1 MEVIAARNGDFFIVK
16 DNLAA
21 ETADKL
27 SNMTFEEFEL
37 YSAWA
42 SLRNIS
48 SVTKEQF
55 LLKHNLDI
63 NILDN
68 FSSYYSQVYYKKTKD
83 LRNFFEK
90 DENYGRFRNTKCT
103 IKKLKDFQNGFNNKI
118 PKINLGFIYDCF
130 CLKNENIP
138 EYIKKIGTSIKRRI
152 TPHIILYNNITG
164 SPHILPHQSATPIIF
179 NQQNKIIV
187 YENIYIFYPE
197 DWYIIKQ
204 IRKCYKELK
213 NKQKNS
219 WITRLQNDNSIL
231 NSAIK
236 KVCTSPQQ
244 ISKYQAL
251 YNQYIQL
258 SLQRTDYYT
267 PFIYECQKL
276 RNRIMIESRLCK
288 TGSNRLL
295 PEDIFNIMIENERSA
310 NLSIMF
316 QNINN
321 YWFDGDINK
330 LFTSEPCLKILQN
343 KNQTEIHSLLKNLDF
358 LVSIKLQS
366 WMKNSYSE
374 YYNKILEQ
382 SLRLIELSPL
392 SKDLDFKRTEYH
404 LMRSMMYSLKVY
416 DPDKKKYEIKKLDQ
430 HIKLPIPLN
439 SKDKERLAKRQNNLI
454 VRQNRVKEFLK
465 IKHGF
470 SDELIKK
477 ANTIYHKTLSRA
489 N

>member
-21 ETADKL
+21 ETAAKL

-37 YSAWA
+37 YSAWD

-55 LLKHNLDI
+55 TAKNNLDI
-63 NILDN
+63 NVLEN
-68 FSSYYSQVYYKKTKD
+68 FSLYGSQVYYKKTKD

-90 DENYGRFRNTKCT
+90 DENYGLFRNTKCS
-103 IKKLKDFQNGFNNKI
+103 IKKLKDFQNGFANKI
-118 PKINLGFIYDCF
+118 PKRNLDFIYDRF
-130 CLKNENIP
+130 CLQDKDIP
-138 EYIKKIGTSIKRRI
+138 EYIKRIGSSIKRRI
-152 TPHIILYNNITG
+152 NPHIILYNSITG
-164 SPHILPHQSATPIIF
+164 SPHILPHNSPIPITF

-197 DWYIIKQ
+197 DWQIIKQ
-204 IRKCYKELK
+204 IRQYYKELK
-213 NKQKNS
+213 AKQKNS
-219 WITRLQNDNSIL
+219 WVARLQGDNSLL

-251 YNQYIQL
+251 YNQYLQL

-288 TGSNRLL
+288 VNSKRLL
-295 PEDIFNIMIENERSA
+295 PEDIFYIMIENERSA

-316 QNINN
+316 QNIND
-321 YWFDGDINK
+321 YWLDGDIKK

-343 KNQTEIHSLLKNLDF
+343 KDQTEIRSLLKNLDF
-358 LVSIKLQS
+358 LVSIKLQY
-366 WMKNSYSE
+366 WMKNLYFE

-382 SLRLIELSPL
+382 SLKLIELSPL
-392 SKDLDFKRTEYH
+392 SKDIDTQRTEYH
-404 LMRSMMYSLKVY
+404 IMRSMMYSLKVY
-416 DPDKKKYEIKKLDQ
+416 NPDKKIYEIKKLDQ
-430 HIKLPIPLN
+430 YIKLPIPLKP
-439 SKDKERLAKRQNNLI
+439 KDKERLLKRQNNLI
-454 VRQNRVKEFLK
+454 ARQNRVKEFLK

-477 ANTIYHKTLSRA
+477 ANRIYHQTLYCT